1 MSVRLG
7 VLALV
12 AQGPSYGYLL
22 RAEFDRR
29 TGTTWPLNVGQVY
42 KTLETLERDGL
53 VAKSARSDAA
63 GHVFYEITDAGEAA
77 VTTWLAGPDE
87 NHSTTAPSRN
97 DVAIKIALATTLP
110 GVDAM
115 AVVRAQRASAIRS
128 LQRLTRET
136 GTAAPTTAD
145 ELSRQLVSDAIVFE
159 AETEVRWLD
168 HVARRITQATAA
180 GLTLDVPVDSDPPRR
195 GRPSRTARPADQTS
209 SASET
214 APKDDSHA

>member
-7 VLALV
+7 ILALV
-12 AQGPSYGYLL
+12 AQGPTYGYLL

-53 VAKSARSDAA
+53 VAKSERSDAA
-63 GHVFYEITDAGEAA
+63 GHVFYEITDAGKAA
-77 VTTWLAGPDE
+77 VSSWLAGPDAT
-87 NHSTTAPSRN
+87 SAPSRN

-110 GVDAM
+110 GIDAI
-115 AVVRAQRASAIRS
+115 AVIRAQRASAIRN

-136 GTAAPTTAD
+136 GTAAPGTAD
-145 ELSRQLVSDAIVFE
+145 ELSRQLVSDAILFE
-159 AETEVRWLD
+159 AETEIRWLD

-180 GLTLDVPVDSDPPRR
+180 GLTLDVPLDADPPRR
-195 GRPSRTARPADQTS
+195 GRP
-209 SASET
+209 ASPT
-214 APKDDSHA
+214 TKANPHA

>member
-7 VLALV
+7 ILALV

-53 VAKSARSDAA
+53 VVKSARSDAA
-63 GHVFYEITDAGEAA
+63 GHIFYEITDAGRAA
-77 VTTWLAGPDE
+77 VATWLASPEKNSDE
-87 NHSTTAPSRN
+87 TPVAPARN

-110 GVDAM
+110 GVE
-115 AVVRAQRASAIRS
+115 AVAVIRAQRAAAIRH

-136 GTAAPTTAD
+136 GTAGPTTAD
-145 ELSRQLVSDAIVFE
+145 ELSRQLVSDAILFE

-168 HVARRITQATAA
+168 HVARRIAQATAA
-180 GLTLDVPVDSDPPRR
+180 GLSLDVPLDSDPPRR
-195 GRPSRTARPADQTS
+195 GRP
-209 SASET
+209 ASPT
-214 APKDDSHA
+214 RKADSHA